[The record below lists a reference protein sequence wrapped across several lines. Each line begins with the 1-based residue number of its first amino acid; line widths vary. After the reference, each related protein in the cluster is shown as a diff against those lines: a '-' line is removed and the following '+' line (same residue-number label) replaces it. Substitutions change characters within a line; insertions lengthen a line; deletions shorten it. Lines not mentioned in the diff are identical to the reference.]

1 MVDSTK
7 CPVCGRKD
15 IPDYHRGD
23 VTCPE
28 CGSNLRVYR
37 ILDNIEQDSKAKS
50 SVWKP
55 VALLS
60 LLAALVFALLYFT
73 KGSSPT
79 VDAQRIAQ
87 LEDSIASL
95 NERLSGKALPVETA
109 DIAVNSDN
117 KEQSKPAVD
126 IKEESTEAQT
136 TADDGITAPN
146 DLVTV
151 KNGKKYYV
159 VKKGDTLWRISNK
172 LYKGKVS
179 DTEIAKMNGRKVTDP
194 LEIGE
199 ELVVK

>member
-28 CGSNLRVYR
+28 CGSNLRLYR
-37 ILDNIEQDSKAKS
+37 ILDSIEQDSKAKS
-50 SVWKP
+50 TVWKP

-73 KGSSPT
+73 KGSAPSA
-79 VDAQRIAQ
+79 DAQRIAQ

-95 NERLSGKALPVETA
+95 HEKMPGTTPAVETA
-109 DIAVNSDN
+109 TVAVSSDN
-117 KEQSKPAVD
+117 KEQSQPAAAT
-126 IKEESTEAQT
+126 KEESAASQ
-136 TADDGITAPN
+136 TADDGITAPS

-151 KNGKKYYV
+151 KNGKKIYV
-159 VKKGDTLWRISNK
+159 VKKGDTLWRIANK
-172 LYKGKVS
+172 LYKGKIS
-179 DTEIAKMNGRKVTDP
+179 DAEIAKMNGRKVTDP

>member
-28 CGSNLRVYR
+28 CGSNLRLYR
-37 ILDNIEQDSKAKS
+37 ILDSIEHDSKAKS

-55 VALLS
+55 VALVS

-73 KGSSPT
+73 KGGSPT
-79 VDAQRIAQ
+79 ADAQRIAM

-95 NERLSGKALPVETA
+95 HERMEGKSQPAANAITVS
-109 DIAVNSDN
+109 SDS
-117 KEQSKPAVD
+117 KELAKTD
-126 IKEESTEAQT
+126 TEAKEDSAK
-136 TADDGITAPN
+136 TADDTVTAPA
-146 DLVTV
+146 DMVTV

-159 VKKGDTLWRISNK
+159 VKKGDTLWKISHK

-179 DTEIAKMNGRKVTDP
+179 DAEIAKMNGRKVTDP

>member
-28 CGSNLRVYR
+28 CGSNLRLYR
-37 ILDNIEQDSKAKS
+37 ILDSIEHDSKAKS
-50 SVWKP
+50 TVWKP

-73 KGSSPT
+73 KGSAPT
-79 VDAQRIAQ
+79 ADAQRIAQ

-95 NERLSGKALPVETA
+95 NERMSGMVKPVETTTLA
-109 DIAVNSDN
+109 TSSDS
-117 KEQSKPAVD
+117 KEQAQPVAD
-126 IKEESTEAQT
+126 AKEEGAASQA
-136 TADDGITAPN
+136 ADDGITAPS

-172 LYKGKVS
+172 LYKGKIS
-179 DTEIAKMNGRKVTDP
+179 DAEIAKMNGRKVTDP

>member
-28 CGSNLRVYR
+28 CGSNLRLYR
-37 ILDNIEQDSKAKS
+37 ILDSIEHDSKAKS
-50 SVWKP
+50 TVWKP

-73 KGSSPT
+73 KGSAPAA
-79 VDAQRIAQ
+79 DAQRIAL

-95 NERLSGKALPVETA
+95 NERMSGMDKPVETA
-109 DIAVNSDN
+109 TLAATSDN
-117 KEQSKPAVD
+117 KEQAQPVAD
-126 IKEESTEAQT
+126 AKEESAASQA
-136 TADDGITAPN
+136 ADDGITAPS

-159 VKKGDTLWRISNK
+159 VKKGDTLWKISNK
-172 LYKGKVS
+172 LYKGKIS
-179 DTEIAKMNGRKVTDP
+179 DAEIAKMNGRKVTDP

>member
-15 IPDYHRGD
+15 IPDFHRGD

-28 CGSNLRVYR
+28 CGSNLRLYR
-37 ILDNIEQDSKAKS
+37 ILDSIEHDSKAKS
-50 SVWKP
+50 TVWKP

-73 KGSSPT
+73 KGSAPT
-79 VDAQRIAQ
+79 ADDQRIAQ

-95 NERLSGKALPVETA
+95 NERMSGMVKPVETTTLA
-109 DIAVNSDN
+109 TSSDS
-117 KEQSKPAVD
+117 KEQAQPVAD
-126 IKEESTEAQT
+126 AKEEGAASQAT
-136 TADDGITAPN
+136 DDGITAPS

-172 LYKGKVS
+172 LYKGKIS
-179 DTEIAKMNGRKVTDP
+179 DAEIAKMNGRKVTDP

>member
-28 CGSNLRVYR
+28 CGSNLRLYR
-37 ILDNIEQDSKAKS
+37 ILDSIEHDSKAKS
-50 SVWKP
+50 TVWKP

-60 LLAALVFALLYFT
+60 LLAALLFALLYFT
-73 KGSSPT
+73 KGSAPAA
-79 VDAQRIAQ
+79 DAQRIAQ

-95 NERLSGKALPVETA
+95 NERMSGMVKPVETTTLA
-109 DIAVNSDN
+109 ASSDN
-117 KEQSKPAVD
+117 KEEAQPVAD
-126 IKEESTEAQT
+126 AKEESAASQA
-136 TADDGITAPN
+136 ADDGITAPS

-159 VKKGDTLWRISNK
+159 VKKGDTLWKISNK
-172 LYKGKVS
+172 LYKGKIS
-179 DTEIAKMNGRKVTDP
+179 DAEIAKMNGRKVTDP